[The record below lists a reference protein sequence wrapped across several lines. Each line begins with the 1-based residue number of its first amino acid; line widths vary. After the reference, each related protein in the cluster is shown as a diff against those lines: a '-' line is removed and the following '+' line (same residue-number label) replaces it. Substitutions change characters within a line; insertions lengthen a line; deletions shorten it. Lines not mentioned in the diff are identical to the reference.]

1 MGTIPLN
8 DFILTENG
16 VGGACAAAAVLLK
29 HPGAQLQITSVFHL
43 AKALEKLVGEAYS
56 GRVHLCGM
64 ADCLVDEAV
73 TKGIHAL
80 AATAS
85 IAWYAGSVSVEA
97 RAQAESLGRRVKR
110 HLEEA
115 GTDVEAALKV
125 LRPGNSARGLLLAEL
140 AGEAARDKTPRNEFH
155 RYCHDLVKAANRRYF
170 FFGDDALNEK
180 AFRFLAELRE
190 KSPEL
195 DDAVEQYRR
204 SPDALYP
211 LGSSKAMKVLRQ
223 TIGRMGPVPEPV
235 LLLGPTGSGKE
246 LLAKALH
253 VTSGRPGN
261 FVPVNC
267 AVLGGN
273 LPLVEDR
280 LFGHVRGA
288 FTGAEAEA
296 MGAFDEADGGT
307 LFLDEIGE
315 LPLAVQSQL
324 LRVLEDKEVRPVGT
338 LKTHPVDVRII
349 AATHRD
355 LALMVREQRFR
366 EDLYYRI
373 NLLPLRVPPLRERP
387 EDMKSIAVQVLDGLA
402 KNGHP
407 LKLDRKDWDA
417 LQAYDWPGNVR
428 QFLNVLKRA
437 AYLQR
442 RVADL
447 LQEEEKQ
454 HTVIEE
460 GDGMANL
467 FFPKRREDV
476 VPADRI
482 YSMYV
487 KHVLDLFDGN
497 ITQAARALNI
507 SANTLRKHEKE
518 DFR

>member
-1 MGTIPLN
+1 MGTLVLN
-8 DFILTENG
+8 DYILTENG

-29 HPGAQLQITSVFHL
+29 YPGAQLQITSVFHL
-43 AKALEKLVGEAYS
+43 AKALEKLEGDAYA
-56 GRVHLCGM
+56 GRVHICGM
-64 ADCLVDEAV
+64 AECLLEEAV
-73 TKGIHAL
+73 TTGVKAL
-80 AATAS
+80 TATAS
-85 IAWYAGSVSVEA
+85 LAWYAGTVTPEA

-110 HLEEA
+110 HLGEA
-115 GTDVEAALKV
+115 GTATEAVLNALRPNNPARSLLLTQLAKEAAHEKE
-125 LRPGNSARGLLLAEL
+125 PQNEL
-140 AGEAARDKTPRNEFH
+140 H

-170 FFGDDALNEK
+170 FFGDDGLNEK
-180 AFRFLAELRE
+180 AFRFLAELQE
-190 KSPEL
+190 KSAEL
-195 DDAVEQYRR
+195 DNAVETYRR

-211 LGSSKAMKVLRQ
+211 LGSSRAMKLLRQ

-253 VTSGRPGN
+253 VTSGRQGN

-355 LALMVREQRFR
+355 LAGMVREQRFR

-373 NLLPLRVPPLRERP
+373 NLLPLRVPPLRDRL
-387 EDMKSIAVQVLDGLA
+387 EDMKSIAEQVLAELA

-407 LKLDRKDWDA
+407 LDLKRRDWEA

-437 AYLQR
+437 AYMQR
-442 RVADL
+442 RVPEL
-447 LQEEEKQ
+447 LEEEKLLYAVKNE
-454 HTVIEE
+454 TE
-460 GDGMANL
+460 DGPDV
-467 FFPKRREDV
+467 FRPSRKEDV

-482 YSMYV
+482 YGMYV
-487 KHVLDLFDGN
+487 RHVLGLFDGN

-507 SANTLRKHEKE
+507 AANTVRKHL
-518 DFR
+518 